1 MNGYFEET
9 NGNKYLKLF
18 LTNVS
23 EEKIRKYEELW
34 SKIMNLISSVT
45 KNSNL
50 ETQTQTLS
58 TEGYI
63 VQIPFVLAVDL
74 YKVFRI
80 YFFILDVILNM
91 IFYFV
96 YLETL
101 IGFSY

>member
-58 TEGYI
+58 TEVYI